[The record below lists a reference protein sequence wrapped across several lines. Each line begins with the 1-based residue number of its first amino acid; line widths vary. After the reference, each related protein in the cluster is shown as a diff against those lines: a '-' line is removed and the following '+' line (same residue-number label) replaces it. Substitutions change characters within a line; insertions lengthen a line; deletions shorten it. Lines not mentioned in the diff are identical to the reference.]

1 MKTKTNFKLTLAFF
15 FICNI
20 LKNENKNKYF
30 KGLKMQITYTLTD
43 ESPALATYSFLPI
56 VKAFLSRAHIG
67 VKTSD
72 ISLSGRILATFSEY
86 LKEEQR
92 CEDALELLGELVK
105 RSDANLIKTP
115 NISASIP
122 QLKAAIK
129 ELQDKGYML
138 PNYPDEPKNDEELQI
153 KTKYQ
158 KVLGSAVNPVLRQG
172 NSDRRSTKAVKDY
185 AKNNPYRVVE
195 FNPNSK
201 TRVSY
206 MKEGDFFSNEKAVLI
221 DQDCVANIEFT
232 SIDGKS
238 EILKEGLKLEKN
250 EILDAAFMDV
260 QKLQEFYAKEIKA
273 SKDDDVLFSLHLKA
287 TMMKVSDPILFGYAV
302 KVFFKELFI
311 EFQDEFEK
319 LGINPNNGLSE
330 LLSKI
335 ENSSKKDAILKKY
348 NEILAKS
355 ADISMVNSDKGIT
368 NLHVPSD
375 VIVDASMP
383 AMLKNGARL
392 WDKEGEE
399 RDTNAVIPDQT
410 YATIYEAVIEDL
422 HKNGTLNPSKLGSV
436 SNVGLMAKKAQEYGS
451 HDKTFVAKEEG
462 TFKIVSNGKVLL
474 EHKVRKGDIY
484 RANQTKFDAVLNWID
499 LGIERS
505 ELSGAEAVFWL
516 DSKRASNKI
525 MITLVQNRLKEK
537 GKNIAIL
544 APKEACLRSLE
555 LIREGKDVISIT
567 GNVLRDYLTDLFPI
581 LELGTSAKMLSVV
594 PMLNGGAMFETG
606 AGGSAP
612 KQVEQLVEEN
622 HLRWDSL
629 GEFLAL
635 QASLEFYAN
644 KCSNHKAKVLAEC
657 LDEAIGE
664 WLENNKAPSRKVKE
678 DDNRTSHFYL
688 AMYFA
693 NHLARQA
700 SDMELQSFFKDIA
713 LELSSNEE
721 KIRAEFNDVQGVK
734 VDLGG
739 YYKFDDEK
747 ANKIMRPS
755 ATFNAILEKIGQR

>member
-122 QLKAAIK
+122 QLKAVIK

-250 EILDAAFMDV
+250 EILDATFMDV

-462 TFKIVSNGKVLL
+462 TFKIVSNSKVLL

-484 RANQTKFDAVLNWID
+484 RANQAKFDAVLNWID

-505 ELSGAEAVFWL
+505 ELSGAEAIFWL
-516 DSKRASNKI
+516 DSKRSSNKI

-693 NHLARQA
+693 NYLARQA

-721 KIRAEFNDVQGVK
+721 KIRAEFNDAQGVK

>member
-1 MKTKTNFKLTLAFF
+1 MH
-15 FICNI
+15 
-20 LKNENKNKYF
+20 
-30 KGLKMQITYTLTD
+30 ITYTLTD

-56 VKAFLSRAHIG
+56 IKAFLSRAHIG
-67 VKTSD
+67 VEISD
-72 ISLSGRILATFSEY
+72 ISLSGRILANFSEY

-92 CEDALELLGELVK
+92 CEDALQFLGELVNK
-105 RSDANLIKTP
+105 ADANLIKTP

-138 PNYPDEPKNDEELQI
+138 PNYPDQVKNDEELQI
-153 KTKYQ
+153 KIKYQ

-172 NSDRRSTKAVKDY
+172 NSDRRSTKAVKEY
-185 AKNNPYRVVE
+185 AKNNPYGIVE
-195 FNPNSK
+195 LKSHCK
-201 TRVSY
+201 TRISY
-206 MKEGDFFSNEKAVLI
+206 MKEGDFFSNEKAILL
-221 DQDCVANIEFT
+221 DCDCLANIEFV
-232 SIDGKS
+232 SIEGKK

-250 EILDAAFMDV
+250 EILDASFMDV
-260 QKLQEFYAKEIKA
+260 QKLQAFYTKEIKA
-273 SKDDDVLFSLHLKA
+273 CKEDDVLFSLHLKA
-287 TMMKVSDPILFGYAV
+287 TMMKVSDPIIFGYALR
-302 KVFFKELFI
+302 VFFKELFD
-311 EFQDEFEK
+311 EFKDEFEK
-319 LGINPNNGLSE
+319 LDINPNNGLSE

-335 ENSSKKDAILKKY
+335 ENSNKKDIILKKY

-355 ADISMVNSDKGIT
+355 ADIAMVNSQKGIT

-375 VIVDASMP
+375 VIVDASIP
-383 AMLKNGARL
+383 AMLKNGARM
-392 WDKEGEE
+392 WDKNGEE
-399 RDTNAVIPDQT
+399 KDTNALIPDQT
-410 YATIYEAVIEDL
+410 YATVYEAVLEDL
-422 HKNGTLNPSKLGSV
+422 RKNGSLNPSKLGSV

-451 HDKTFVAKEEG
+451 HDKTFVAKEDG
-462 TFKIVSNGKVLL
+462 VFQIVSNARVLL
-474 EHKVRKGDIY
+474 EHKVKKGDIY
-484 RANQTKFDAVLNWID
+484 RVNETKIDAVLNWID
-499 LGIERS
+499 LGVQRAELTGS
-505 ELSGAEAVFWL
+505 EAIFWL
-516 DSKRASNKI
+516 DDKRASNKI
-525 MITLVQNRLKEK
+525 MIDLVQKRLNEK

-544 APKEACLRSLE
+544 APKQACLRTLE
-555 LIREGKDVISIT
+555 LIREQKDSISIT

-612 KQVEQLVEEN
+612 KQVEQLIEEN

-644 KCSNHKAKVLAEC
+644 KCKNFKARVLAEC

-664 WLENNKAPSRKVKE
+664 WLENNKTPSRKVKE

-700 SDMELQSFFKDIA
+700 NDMELQSFFKDIA

-721 KIRAEFNDVQGVK
+721 KIRSEFNNAQGIK

-739 YYKFDDEK
+739 YYKFDDQK
-747 ANKIMRPS
+747 VNQIMRPS
-755 ATFNAILEKIGQR
+755 ATFNAILEKIGQQ